1 MSEAEGFDREA
12 ALERARELD
21 RGDPLSAERDLFEIP
36 HNPAAGESAETTER
50 PHGPEVHYFCGNSL
64 GLMPREARQAVQHE
78 LDDWASLGV
87 EAHLKGRTPWFSY
100 HEQFR
105 ESGARLVGARAGEVV
120 MMNSLTVNL
129 HLMMV
134 SFYRPEG
141 KRVKI
146 LIEDDAF
153 PSDSYATASQLALHG
168 LDPAENLIRLEP
180 RQGEQTL
187 HTSDI
192 VAAIND
198 HRDELALVLLPG
210 VSYLT
215 GQVFDIERITAAAR
229 AADIPI
235 GWDLAHA
242 AGNVPLKLHEWA
254 PDFACWCSY
263 KYLNAGPGAVAGCFV
278 HERHAKRPLSELPRL
293 AGWWG
298 NDPATRFQMGPE
310 FHARAGADGWQISNP
325 PILSM
330 APLHASIDIFDRIG
344 MDALRAKSRKLTGFL
359 ADLLAPLEHVRIITP
374 PDTETGDFTGDCGG
388 RGSQLSLRLVGRPAD
403 ADARAVHDR
412 LKTSG
417 IICDFREPDIL
428 RAAPVPLYNTFQD
441 CAHLAAALAT
451 V

>member
-1 MSEAEGFDREA
+1 MRGGGFDLES
-12 ALERARELD
+12 ALQRARELD
-21 RGDPLSAERDLFEIP
+21 AADPLGAERDLFEIP
-36 HNPAAGESAETTER
+36 RAAADGEAGESADR
-50 PHGPEVHYFCGNSL
+50 PSGAEVSYFCGNSL
-64 GLMPREARQAVQHE
+64 GLMPRAARQAVQHE
-78 LDDWASLGV
+78 LDDWAALGV

-141 KRVKI
+141 SRRRI

-153 PSDSYATASQLALHG
+153 PSDSYAAASQLAVHG
-168 LDPAENLIRLEP
+168 IDPAEGLIRLEP
-180 RQGEQTL
+180 RQGEQTI

-192 VAAIND
+192 IAAIED

-229 AADIPI
+229 AAGVTI

-242 AGNVPLKLHEWA
+242 AGNVPLQLHEWG

-298 NDPATRFQMGPE
+298 NDPATRFQMQPE
-310 FHARAGADGWQISNP
+310 FAARAGAEGWQISNP

-330 APLHASIDIFDRIG
+330 APLRASIDIFDRIG

-359 ADLLAPLEHVRIITP
+359 AELLAPLEHVRIITP
-374 PDTETGDFTGDCGG
+374 PDTEDGGFGGDCGG
-388 RGSQLSLRLVGRPAD
+388 RGSQLSIRLAGV
-403 ADARAVHDR
+403 DARAVHDD
-412 LKTSG
+412 LKASG
-417 IICDFREPDIL
+417 IICDFREPDVI
-428 RAAPVPLYNTFQD
+428 RAAPVALYNRFED
-441 CAHLAAALAT
+441 CVRLAEALAAL
-451 V
+451 